1 MKNYYQSQIADTVP
15 QVFSEAEFR
24 RLYNYDKDTKILL
37 TFVHDEEVSFY
48 ELAWL
53 VKDIDGA
60 YFCSVFPDFD
70 LPEGKL
76 TYRPAEENNIISRNS
91 NFYNIRKDNIQG
103 IYIEKIC
110 FISNIV
116 EALALSRYT
125 YDIMFRSA
133 FPIEVFSAYD
143 KKHLYYAWMML
154 GTLEEKQALMFFQT
168 PPTINAYTKKSWRS
182 LKEKETFIYDNEI
195 YEVQKENNR
204 LTICKICSTTSSINS
219 FGKVIKNKLN
229 A

>member
-110 FISNIV
+110 FICILLLFITSSHLKHISNIFSYIC
-116 EALALSRYT
+116 EFGAEKTKLSSQLTVT
-125 YDIMFRSA
+125 YKLSSR
-133 FPIEVFSAYD
+133 
-143 KKHLYYAWMML
+143 L
-154 GTLEEKQALMFFQT
+154 GQ
-168 PPTINAYTKKSWRS
+168 
-182 LKEKETFIYDNEI
+182 
-195 YEVQKENNR
+195 
-204 LTICKICSTTSSINS
+204 
-219 FGKVIKNKLN
+219 
-229 A
+229 